1 MAEIARKEGYRT
13 IKLDVLDWNESAIN
27 FYKSLGAEYLP
38 QWRNVIIGPEALAR
52 LVLAKPARKIDD
64 SRRCHVRWR

>member
-1 MAEIARKEGYRT
+1 MAEIARKEGCRT

-52 LVLAKPARKIDD
+52 PRPRKTSAQD
-64 SRRCHVRWR
+64 R